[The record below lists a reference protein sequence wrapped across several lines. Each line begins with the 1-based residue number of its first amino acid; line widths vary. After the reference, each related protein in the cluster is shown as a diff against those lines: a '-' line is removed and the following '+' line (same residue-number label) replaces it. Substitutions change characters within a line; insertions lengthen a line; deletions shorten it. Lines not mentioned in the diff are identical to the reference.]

1 MKNINRKNAR
11 KLIKR
16 AKANPGLEKE
26 FQKDPAAFLKKNN
39 INADDLPPEVME
51 KISGGIAFTAALGI
65 IAAITGITAS
75 AAATANG
82 IDQIVDRHK

>member
-16 AKANPGLEKE
+16 AKADPSLEKE
-26 FQKDPAAFLKKNN
+26 FQKDPVAFLKKNN
-39 INADDLPPEVME
+39 INTDDLPPEVME
-51 KISGGIAFTAALGI
+51 KISGGIVFTTALGI
-65 IAAITGITAS
+65 IAGVAAITAS
-75 AAATANG
+75 TATAANE